1 MYIYCSVICYYYIL
15 YGNIFRVKVVICWGE
30 NLFRVLLVDDM
41 EISRRQVRR
50 LDLWNGATNFSIAA
64 EAQNGQEALNLLKQ
78 EHFDLLI
85 TDIKMPK
92 IDGIELLRETAE
104 NGLCPCVVLL
114 SDYEDFSFAKQG
126 ILHGAFDYLGK
137 PPEHDAMLDMLNRVE
152 QFLIRRKKESE
163 LVRSLAEK
171 LEEKIEDA
179 FPSAELELLIEAA
192 KGKHPD
198 TAAAVKRLTGSI
210 SALFGNDV
218 IKAGTALKKSMS
230 ELISQLKSHFAW
242 MCEFI
247 DCNKYKGIDF
257 VTMDG
262 IQPAFEAFSSAVV
275 NIAEEIGRLEYGNSE
290 SQIEYKICRYVL
302 ENVDNEI
309 SIEGI
314 AKVLYMNRKYISEVF
329 RQKTGELLID
339 YITRVKMTRA
349 ARLLSQGGK
358 KTYEIALQLGYRDTE
373 YFSRLF
379 KKHMGVSPSYY
390 RNMTTL

>member
-1 MYIYCSVICYYYIL
+1 
-15 YGNIFRVKVVICWGE
+15 
-30 NLFRVLLVDDM
+30 LFRVLLVDDM

-78 EHFDLLI
+78 EQFDLII

-104 NGLCPCVVLL
+104 KELCPCVVLL

-137 PPEHDAMLDMLNRVE
+137 PPEYEAMKDMLNRVE
-152 QFLIRRKKESE
+152 QFLVKKKKEDE
-163 LVRSLAEK
+163 LVKSLEEK

-179 FPSAELELLIEAA
+179 FPSAELEHLIEAA
-192 KGKHPD
+192 KGKQPD
-198 TAAAVKRLTGSI
+198 ITAAANRLTESI
-210 SALFGNDV
+210 SALFGDDV
-218 IKAGTALKKSMS
+218 IKTSTALKKSMS
-230 ELISQLKSHFAW
+230 ELISQLRSHFAW

-247 DCNKYKGIDF
+247 DCNKYKGFDY
-257 VTMDG
+257 VTMGDT
-262 IQPAFEAFSSAVV
+262 QSAFEAFGAAVG
-275 NIAEEIGRLEYGNSE
+275 EMTGEIGRLEYGNSE

-329 RQKTGELLID
+329 RQRTGELLID

-349 ARLLSQGGK
+349 ARLLLQSGQ

-379 KKHMGVSPSYY
+379 KKHMGVNPSHY
-390 RNMTTL
+390 RNMTTH

>member
-1 MYIYCSVICYYYIL
+1 M
-15 YGNIFRVKVVICWGE
+15 
-30 NLFRVLLVDDM
+30 FRVLLVDDM

-64 EAQNGQEALNLLKQ
+64 EAQNGQEALNLLRQ

-104 NGLCPCVVLL
+104 KGLCPCVVLL

-137 PPEHDAMLDMLNRVE
+137 PPEHDTMLDMLNRVE
-152 QFLIRRKKESE
+152 QFLIKKKKEDE
-163 LVRSLAEK
+163 LVKSLAEK
-171 LEEKIEDA
+171 LEEKIEGA
-179 FPSAELELLIEAA
+179 FPSAELELLIEAV
-192 KGKHPD
+192 KEKQPD
-198 TAAAVKRLTGSI
+198 IAAAVNRLTGSI
-210 SALFGNDV
+210 AALFGNDV
-218 IKAGTALKKSMS
+218 IKTGAALKKSMS
-230 ELISQLKSHFAW
+230 ELVRQLKTHFTW
-242 MCEFI
+242 MCDFI
-247 DCNKYKGIDF
+247 DCNKYKGLDYIA
-257 VTMDG
+257 MDD
-262 IQPAFEAFSSAVV
+262 IQSSFEAFGSAVED
-275 NIAEEIGRLEYGNSE
+275 ISGEIGRLEYGASGN
-290 SQIEYKICRYVL
+290 QIEYRICRYVL

-314 AKVLYMNRKYISEVF
+314 GRVLYMNRKYISEVF

-379 KKHMGVSPSYY
+379 KKHMGVNPSYY
-390 RNMTTL
+390 RNRTTH